1 MKLEAKRPGKR
12 AGRPPKAGRL
22 VAVERVAIPFATPA
36 DGPVWEGKRAWRSNG
51 GPGRGHPARS
61 RPYLLEIPIH
71 APDAVVHRFELI
83 GVFAQWSSAEY
94 EAPGIMGAT
103 LELVGEGGPVRYEL
117 LNGRHYRDAHDLRD
131 LDVSAGDGTSVRK
144 VGECVVESE
153 TLRVDAVTFDVPDTF
168 YPHSAKFR
176 DNGSPASFLL
186 FEANVDVLPVP
197 VCPFR
202 GHAGRVSL
210 ADVASAVRIGD
221 RVMLARAVDQM
232 ETGVREANDLDEA
245 RGQCLTFLAM
255 VTAGLLEMGGT
266 RDTHRLLLEAA
277 REFESL
283 QDPALLAE
291 RTRELVEEATVNL
304 LQAPDSATDRLIDRA
319 LAILE
324 RNFAKR
330 LSDEE
335 LAAQLGLST
344 SHFRYLFKA
353 ATGKP
358 FHKYLVGLRL
368 ERAREMLMTQAMP
381 VSEVAGAVGFTGLA
395 HFSRAFSQRFKV
407 APSAVR
413 DAAR

>member
-1 MKLEAKRPGKR
+1 MRSEPRRSGKR

-22 VAVERVAIPFATPA
+22 ATAERLAVPFAVPA
-36 DGPVWEGKRAWRSNG
+36 DGPVWNDHRAWRSNG

-61 RPYLLEIPIH
+61 RPYLLEIPLH
-71 APDAVVHRFELI
+71 LATASVQRFELV
-83 GVFAQWSSAEY
+83 GVFAQWASAEY

-117 LNGRHYRDAHDLRD
+117 LNGRHYRDAHDLRE
-131 LDVSAGDGTSVRK
+131 LNASAGDGTSVRK
-144 VGECVVESE
+144 VGECEIEGE
-153 TLRVDAVTFDVPDTF
+153 TLRVDAITFDVPTNF
-168 YPHSAKFR
+168 YPQSAKFR

-186 FEANVDVLPVP
+186 FEVGVEVLPVP

-202 GHAGRVSL
+202 GHAGQVSL

-232 ETGVREANDLDEA
+232 DTGVSEANDLDEA

-266 RDTHRLLLEAA
+266 RDTHRLLLDAA
-277 REFESL
+277 REFETL
-283 QDPALLAE
+283 DDPALLAE

-304 LQAPDSATDRLIDRA
+304 LQSPDSATDRLIDRA

-344 SHFRYLFKA
+344 SHFRFLFKA